1 VTAKQQ
7 TNSQAHLPNVPV
19 QPKKERDAKIE
30 LPNQMEDA
38 IYINNFKEISTMN
51 TTYLFALDTNTEEVL
66 ISQSAKGTIK
76 IDFIEKIS
84 RTENE
89 ILYNAVVTLTSVSQD
104 PNLDVA
110 IFKASDKLCQMI
122 YAKHCLSK

>member
-1 VTAKQQ
+1 
-7 TNSQAHLPNVPV
+7 
-19 QPKKERDAKIE
+19 
-30 LPNQMEDA
+30 
-38 IYINNFKEISTMN
+38 MN
-51 TTYLFALDTNTEEVL
+51 TAYLFAIDRNTEEILV
-66 ISQSAKGTIK
+66 SQSAKGTNK

-89 ILYNAVVTLTSVSQD
+89 ILHNAVTTLTSVSQD

-110 IFKASDKLCQMI
+110 IFKSSDKLCQMI

>member
-1 VTAKQQ
+1 
-7 TNSQAHLPNVPV
+7 
-19 QPKKERDAKIE
+19 
-30 LPNQMEDA
+30 
-38 IYINNFKEISTMN
+38 MN
-51 TTYLFALDTNTEEVL
+51 TTYLFAIDSNSEEVL
-66 ISQSAKGTIK
+66 VSESAKGTNK

-89 ILYNAVVTLTSVSQD
+89 ILYNAVLTLTRVSQD

-122 YAKHCLSK
+122 YAKHYLSK

>member
-1 VTAKQQ
+1 MTAKQQ
-7 TNSQAHLPNVPV
+7 TNSLPHRLNVPV
-19 QPKKERDAKIE
+19 PLKKERDAETE
-30 LPNQMEDA
+30 LQNQMEDA
-38 IYINNFKEISTMN
+38 IYINNFKEIITMN
-51 TTYLFALDTNTEEVL
+51 SAYLFAIDTNKEEILV
-66 ISQSAKGTIK
+66 SQSAKGTNK
-76 IDFIEKIS
+76 IEFIERIN

-89 ILYNAVVTLTSVSQD
+89 ILFNAVVTLTSVSQD

>member
-1 VTAKQQ
+1 
-7 TNSQAHLPNVPV
+7 
-19 QPKKERDAKIE
+19 
-30 LPNQMEDA
+30 MEDA

-51 TTYLFALDTNTEEVL
+51 TAYLFAIDRNTEEILV
-66 ISQSAKGTIK
+66 SQSAKGTNK
-76 IDFIEKIS
+76 IDFIEKIN

-110 IFKASDKLCQMI
+110 IFKASDKLCQLI
-122 YAKHCLSK
+122 YAKHCLKK

>member
-1 VTAKQQ
+1 MSFALITKF
-7 TNSQAHLPNVPV
+7 
-19 QPKKERDAKIE
+19 
-30 LPNQMEDA
+30 
-38 IYINNFKEISTMN
+38 YIIPMN
-51 TTYLFALDTNTEEVL
+51 TTYLFAIDSNSEEVL
-66 ISQSAKGTIK
+66 VSESAKGTNK

-89 ILYNAVVTLTSVSQD
+89 ILYNAVLTLTRVSQD

-122 YAKHCLSK
+122 YAKHCLRK